1 MLIVA
6 FVVILFIIIFSTMA
20 FNLTLRKSF
29 LYIFATVGLVLS
41 IIGAVSLLNLGLKTY
56 ILTKADNYC
65 YSYAGPVVDKDGVTR
80 EPSQEETDRQTKQCE
95 EQRTSQKQSQ
105 AANAIAMLLV
115 GLPLYGYH
123 WYRIRAENQ
132 V

>member
-1 MLIVA
+1 
-6 FVVILFIIIFSTMA
+6 MA
-20 FNLTLRKSF
+20 LNLTLRKSF

-41 IIGAVSLLNLGLKTY
+41 IIGAVSLINLGIKSY

-65 YSYAGPVVDKDGVTR
+65 YNYATPVQIDKDGKST
-80 EPSQEETDRQTKQCE
+80 ELTQAQKDEQNKQCE
-95 EQRTSQKQSQ
+95 EQRTAQKQSQ
-105 AANAIAMLLV
+105 AANAIAMLIV

-123 WYRIRAENQ
+123 WMTIKKENQ

>member
-1 MLIVA
+1 
-6 FVVILFIIIFSTMA
+6 MA

-29 LYIFATVGLVLS
+29 LYIFATVGLVIS
-41 IIGAVSLLNLGLKTY
+41 IIGAVSLINLAIKSY

-65 YSYAGPVVDKDGVTR
+65 YNYAYPMSVDKEGKSIELTQQQKD
-80 EPSQEETDRQTKQCE
+80 EQKKQCE

-105 AANAIAMLLV
+105 AANAIAMLIV

-123 WYRIRAENQ
+123 
-132 V
+132 